1 PPRAV
6 VAPGPFRMLSDA
18 DLLLPDA
25 LEFRR
30 DRGEIWWQHQRALL
44 VSLEAVCALRQE
56 LFATMEPAAAHGVL
70 ARVGFVWG
78 FRDAMALKAAAAWTT
93 PEEGLAFASSMQSFG
108 GLAHAELIGLDHN
121 SATGGF
127 GAQVSW
133 QHSSEVDLHL
143 AQLGPATEPVC
154 WTACGYASG
163 FVSACLEREIRFRET
178 ACAAVSG
185 PRCIAVARDAAAWA
199 RDGQNTGPD
208 DYASVLA
215 RLVQSLRDGRSCR
228 HTKPQP
234 AQTDGPEQ
242 LRERVQDYAREM
254 GIILVSEAMRD
265 TFDLAARVA
274 PLDTGVLVSGES
286 GTGKELIVRMIHHQS
301 QRAAHPLVC
310 VNCAA
315 ITETLLE
322 SELFGHVR
330 GAFTD
335 AVRDKRGLFE
345 VATHGTL
352 LLDEVGEMAP
362 AIQAKLLRAL
372 QEGEIRRVGSETSI
386 CARPRIIAATN
397 RDLRAAVYA
406 GGFREDLYYRL
417 ASFVIEVP
425 PLRDHR
431 ESIPHMALAFLRSAA
446 SRFERDV
453 RVITP
458 EVMRLLVDYPWPGNV
473 RELQHAI
480 DRAVILATGTRITPR
495 ELPPDLLHQDGG
507 TPDSPSYDLDRRE
520 RDAIEQA
527 LARFGG
533 NRRRTAAA
541 LNISTVTLWRRM
553 KQYRLHPPGL
563 DHQAG

>member
-1 PPRAV
+1 
-6 VAPGPFRMLSDA
+6 MLSDA

-56 LFATMEPAAAHGVL
+56 LFATMEAAAAHGVL

-78 FRDAMALKAAAAWTT
+78 YRDAMALKAAATWTT

-108 GLAHAELIGLDHN
+108 GLAHAELVRLDHDPG
-121 SATGGF
+121 TGRF
-127 GAQVSW
+127 EAEVAW

-143 AQLGPATEPVC
+143 AHLGPATEPVC

-178 ACAAVSG
+178 DCAAIKG
-185 PRCIAVARDAAAWA
+185 QRCVAIGRDAAVWVT
-199 RDGQNTGPD
+199 DGQETGPD
-208 DYASVLA
+208 DYAPVLA
-215 RLVQSLRDGRSCR
+215 RLVRSLRDGPACR
-228 HTKPQP
+228 HPQP
-234 AQTDGPEQ
+234 PPAPTDDQEQ

-254 GIILVSEAMRD
+254 GIILVSETMRE
-265 TFDLAARVA
+265 TLELGARVA

-286 GTGKELIVRMIHHQS
+286 GTGKELVVRMIHHQS
-301 QRAAHPLVC
+301 QRAAHPLVS

-362 AIQAKLLRAL
+362 SVQAKLLRAL

-386 CARPRIIAATN
+386 RARPRIIAATN
-397 RDLRAAVYA
+397 RDLRAAVQA
-406 GGFREDLYYRL
+406 GAFREDLYYRL

-425 PLRDHR
+425 PLRDRR
-431 ESIPHMALAFLRSAA
+431 EAIPYMALAFLRSAA
-446 SRFERDV
+446 SRFEKDV
-453 RVITP
+453 RVIAP
-458 EVMRLLVDYPWPGNV
+458 DAMRVLVDYPWPGNV
-473 RELQHAI
+473 RELQHAV
-480 DRAVILATGTRITPR
+480 DRAVILATGTRVTTR
-495 ELPPDLLHQDGG
+495 ELPPDLLLQDGG
-507 TPDSPSYDLDRRE
+507 TSHSTSYDLDRRE

-553 KQYRLHPPGL
+553 KQYRLDTPQPA
-563 DHQAG
+563 DDAD